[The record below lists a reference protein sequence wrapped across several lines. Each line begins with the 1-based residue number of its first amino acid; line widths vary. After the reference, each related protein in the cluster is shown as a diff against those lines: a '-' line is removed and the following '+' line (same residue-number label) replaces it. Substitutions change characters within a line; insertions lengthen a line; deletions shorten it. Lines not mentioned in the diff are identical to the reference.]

1 MTLGPLPPVR
11 HIGLMASAPED
22 PARAQLR
29 AETRALAEDPAD
41 RAEMRR
47 VMATMDAARSTDDS
61 LTEVNDRS

>member
-1 MTLGPLPPVR
+1 
-11 HIGLMASAPED
+11 MASAPED